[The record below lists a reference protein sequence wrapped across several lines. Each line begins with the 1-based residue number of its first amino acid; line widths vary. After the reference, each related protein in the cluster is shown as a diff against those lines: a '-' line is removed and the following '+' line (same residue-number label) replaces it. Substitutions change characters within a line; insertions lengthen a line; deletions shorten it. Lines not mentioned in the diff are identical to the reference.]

1 VAPDR
6 AALQRHTV
14 STLVVSQAVGALGI
28 TIGIATASLLA
39 RDLSG
44 SDQEAGLAQ
53 TFQVLG
59 TALFSWLLARMMAR
73 RGRRIGLTA
82 GYLVGAAGAGLAVL
96 SGVVGSMLVLLVGAT
111 LLGAN
116 SSANYAARYAAT
128 DLATEDTRGR
138 ALSVVVWATT
148 VGAVLGPNLTGPS
161 ARLAEGLGIPELTG
175 PFALGSLGMVLA
187 ALVIWVRLRPDPL
200 LVARDLAAAPAPEE
214 QRDVEQAPLVEQPAV
229 ETAVQVEEHPPPVR
243 QAAAPAEPTTV
254 REALRARPALLAAIV
269 GMAAAHAVMVSVMVM
284 TPLHME
290 HGGAE
295 LRVIGFVIS
304 VHVLGMF
311 AFSPLVGW
319 AVDRFG
325 RAQVL
330 GAGAAVLLLSLLISG
345 RSPMGSS
352 VEIFLG
358 LFLLGLG
365 WSMATVAAAT
375 VVAAEAPLSVRTEV
389 QGTADLVM
397 SLAAAAGGAASGVV
411 VHLGSFAWL
420 NLFAALFGALVI
432 AAAVAASPVRAWGH
446 LAGKPGTGR
455 PEFRPQRGKFPGRP
469 GNLSASCK
477 SSPLPPR
484 HEDDQRLG
492 FRRRIG
498 SAIQGATHVVARTA
512 PRRRSRSGHL
522 RTHRGGHPSRHGG
535 ARWQA
540 GTTGRPLHGHP
551 DPVLQRL
558 PREPRAPVRVVGPG
572 GRRPRDRP
580 GDRHA
585 GQRERGRRRR

>member
-128 DLATEDTRGR
+128 DLASEDTRGR

-161 ARLAEGLGIPELTG
+161 ARLADGLGIPELTG
-175 PFALGSLGMVLA
+175 PFALGSLGMLLA
-187 ALVIWVRLRPDPL
+187 ALVTWWRLRPDPL
-200 LVARDLAAAPAPEE
+200 LVARELAAAPPPEE
-214 QRDVEQAPLVEQPAV
+214 LQEREQAPLVEQPAV
-229 ETAVQVEEHPPPVR
+229 EAPTDNPSETAVQVEEHPPPVR

-330 GAGAAVLLLSLLISG
+330 GGGAAVLLMSLLISG

-432 AAAVAASPVRAWGH
+432 AAAVAVSRVRA
-446 LAGKPGTGR
+446 
-455 PEFRPQRGKFPGRP
+455 
-469 GNLSASCK
+469 
-477 SSPLPPR
+477 
-484 HEDDQRLG
+484 
-492 FRRRIG
+492 
-498 SAIQGATHVVARTA
+498 
-512 PRRRSRSGHL
+512 
-522 RTHRGGHPSRHGG
+522 
-535 ARWQA
+535 
-540 GTTGRPLHGHP
+540 
-551 DPVLQRL
+551 
-558 PREPRAPVRVVGPG
+558 
-572 GRRPRDRP
+572 
-580 GDRHA
+580 
-585 GQRERGRRRR
+585 